1 MTAERA
7 PMVRELGRGRPIL
20 VVHGGMGNEVPWLR
34 VAKAMST
41 RYRVVLIR
49 RRLYRLEIPV
59 RLEQAIADQVAE
71 VLDVARGFDE
81 PCVIVG
87 HSSGALIAL
96 EALAADSGP
105 FAGGIIY
112 EPPTPLPELPFG
124 EPGLGPRARA
134 ALDAGH
140 VGRALQ
146 IYLREGFRAPN
157 WWSAVAPALALLPV
171 VRQFVPRQID
181 DYESMVRLG
190 VRLDAYATIDCPLWV
205 LAGEKSPAHFRQRS
219 ARLAATHPRADLVM
233 LPGAGHNA
241 NQSQPRRLGDLIC
254 DFAKPLIGDSAGRA

>member
-1 MTAERA
+1 
-7 PMVRELGRGRPIL
+7 MVRELGRGRPIL

-181 DYESMVRLG
+181 DHESMVRLG
-190 VRLDAYATIDCPLWV
+190 VRLARCLRDYRLSPVGPRWGEEPGSLPATVRAVGRHASPSRLGHA
-205 LAGEKSPAHFRQRS
+205 AGGWSQCKPVA
-219 ARLAATHPRADLVM
+219 AATV
-233 LPGAGHNA
+233 G
-241 NQSQPRRLGDLIC
+241 
-254 DFAKPLIGDSAGRA
+254 

>member
-1 MTAERA
+1 
-7 PMVRELGRGRPIL
+7 MVRELGRGRPIL

-112 EPPTPLPELPFG
+112 EPPTPCLSFL
-124 EPGLGPRARA
+124 LVSQVS
-134 ALDAGH
+134 GH
-140 VGRALQ
+140 G
-146 IYLREGFRAPN
+146 
-157 WWSAVAPALALLPV
+157 LALPSTLGMSAARCRFTS
-171 VRQFVPRQID
+171 VRASEHPTGGAPLRRRWHCCPWFD
-181 DYESMVRLG
+181 SSYLVRS
-190 VRLDAYATIDCPLWV
+190 TITSRWSGSV
-205 LAGEKSPAHFRQRS
+205 S
-219 ARLAATHPRADLVM
+219 A
-233 LPGAGHNA
+233 
-241 NQSQPRRLGDLIC
+241 
-254 DFAKPLIGDSAGRA
+254 